1 MLYQKRYTQKTIMA
15 QTPEAFDNQIN
26 AIYERA
32 ARQRQEPDIHFFD
45 GLGLCASV
53 TFWDTIEVP
62 ENAQDRLQLEGVIHT
77 CADCEHFRPSYDGR
91 VKWVKCAEGGCLC
104 GRTSPACLYHYEE
117 IEERRTKESV
127 PQSDRGACPEGH
139 QAQAA
144 R

>member
-1 MLYQKRYTQKTIMA
+1 MLYQKKYIQRTVMA
-15 QTPEAFDNQIN
+15 DDPDAFDRQIN

-32 ARQRQEPDIHFFD
+32 ARERYEPQVHYFD

-53 TFWDTIEVP
+53 TFWETIEIP
-62 ENAQDRLQLEGVIHT
+62 ENAQDRLQLEGIIHT

-91 VKWVKCAEGGCLC
+91 IKWVKCAEGGCMA
-104 GRTSPACLYHYEE
+104 GRTSQACAYHYEE
-117 IEERRTKESV
+117 IEERRKQESV
-127 PQSDRGACPEGH
+127 PKSDRRAGQSRH

>member
-1 MLYQKRYTQKTIMA
+1 MLHSKKFIQQTVMA
-15 QTPEAFDNQIN
+15 DSPDAFDRQIN

-32 ARQRQEPDIHFFD
+32 ARGRQEPAIHYFD

-53 TFWDTIEVP
+53 TYWDTIEVP
-62 ENAQDRLQLEGVIHT
+62 ENAQDRLELEGIVHT
-77 CADCEHFRPSYDGR
+77 CADCDHFRPSHDGR
-91 VKWVKCAEGGCLC
+91 VKWVKCTEGGCLA

-117 IEERRTKESV
+117 IEERRKNDVSE
-127 PQSDRGACPEGH
+127 SDRGAGPCRH